1 MSMKTIASILGASAF
16 FALAAAAQESRGTIT
31 GRVVDSSGAVVA
43 GAEVRA
49 TNRETNTAG
58 ATRTNES
65 GSYTIPYLLPG
76 TYDLTAG
83 FTGFKKIDRSGIVL
97 RVNDVLAV
105 DFKLEVGNAAE
116 TVEVKGGT
124 PLLETANASIGQVQD
139 ARNINELPVQAG
151 NANEL
156 VLLTPGVVNST
167 NLRQRKSSFNSASS
181 QFTTDGNQLYSNEY
195 TIDGIPDTFFNGG
208 TQPLIAF
215 QLPQNSVSEF
225 KVQTVSFD
233 AGVGHT
239 PGAVLNTISKGG
251 TNTYHGELH
260 EWIINAALDAST
272 FFQNASGGAKPQ
284 YQDNRYG
291 ASFGGPVWIPK
302 LYKGTNKTFFFFGW
316 EGNKWGKPTAEVGT
330 VPTAAEKNGDFSALL
345 AVGPQYQIYN
355 PFSTTAAA
363 NGRFSRQPFPNNNIV
378 PKSLIDPVA
387 VSIEKFYAAPNTA
400 GTAAGLSNYTRN
412 SKDIFDYNVYVMRLD
427 HNFSDKNRFFMRL
440 NRDGYYETDHA
451 FYNNIAGGLDLVR
464 INRGGVTDD
473 VIILSSNSILDLRY
487 GLTQE
492 ETPEFR
498 PSKGFDLSTLGFS
511 PNLLSLLDPKT
522 QTFPQVIFNTKA
534 PTNRCPGACSGTFNG
549 FGGYNNGDGTL
560 TGILHDWSATV
571 STLLGN
577 HSLRYGGDYRL
588 YRTFGFFGGFD
599 VSPQL
604 TFLPTYTNGPLD
616 NATVAPLGQ
625 EYASFLLGIPS
636 GQMTRSAS
644 FAGQNTFAAGFIQ
657 DDWKI
662 TSRLTLN
669 IGLRYEFETPES
681 ERFDRA
687 VRGFDSTTANPI
699 AAQALAAYAKNP
711 IPQIPVSQFKVVGGL
726 MFAGPNNH
734 NLWNG
739 QAGNVLP
746 RIGLA
751 YQLNEKTVI
760 RTGYGI
766 FYDTIGVNRS
776 PITQSGFTAQTPIQA
791 SLDSGLHFVATTA
804 NPFPNGV
811 LQPQGSAAGVQTFLG
826 QALTVYPTSRVQPYS
841 QRWTFA
847 IQRTI
852 AKDWMLETAY
862 VGNKA
867 IRLSA
872 SQNINA
878 TPNQYLSTSPVRD
891 PATIQALTAQVAN
904 PFFGLNPIYP
914 QKIAVSDLL
923 RPYPQFGD
931 INVTQPIGYSWYHSL
946 QVRSEKRFSHGFS
959 AGFDYTWSKNME
971 ATSFLNAGDPGVN
984 RSISSLDRPQRVNVS
999 AIYEL
1004 PFGRG
1009 KWIGGNAPRAADYII
1024 GGWQLNTIFTHQSGA
1039 PLGFGNI
1046 IFNGDIHNIALPG
1059 DQRSVNRWFNT
1070 SAGFVTASSQQLASN
1085 LRTFPLLFAGVRGDG
1100 QTVWN
1105 ASLFKRFPIR
1115 ERMNVEFR
1123 FEGYDILNHP
1133 NFSDPNTTVTSSS
1146 FGTVTGQAGL
1156 SREFQGALR
1165 LTF

>member
-1 MSMKTIASILGASAF
+1 MSMKTTASILA
-16 FALAAAAQESRGTIT
+16 ALALFAVVAAAQESRGTIT
-31 GRVVDSSGAVVA
+31 GRVMDSSGAVVA

-49 TNRETNTAG
+49 TSRETNTAST
-58 ATRTNES
+58 TRSNES

-76 TYDLTAG
+76 TYDLAAT
-83 FTGFKKIDRSGIVL
+83 FSGFKKLDRSGIEL
-97 RVNDVLAV
+97 RVNDVLTV
-105 DFKLEVGNAAE
+105 DFKLEVGSAAE
-116 TVEVKGGT
+116 TVEVKAGT

-139 ARNINELPVQAG
+139 TRNINELPVQAG

-181 QFTTDGNQLYSNEY
+181 QFTTDGNALYSNEY

-208 TQPLIAF
+208 TMPLIAF

-239 PGAVLNTISKGG
+239 PGAVLNTISKSG

-302 LYKGTNKTFFFFGW
+302 IYKGNNKTFFFFGW
-316 EGNKWGKPTAEVGT
+316 EGNQWGKPIAEIGT
-330 VPTAAEKNGDFSALL
+330 VPTAAEKDGNFSALL
-345 AVGPQYQIYN
+345 AAGSQYQIYN
-355 PFSTTAAA
+355 PFSTATAA
-363 NGRFSRQPFPNNNIV
+363 NGRFSRQPFSGNII
-378 PKSLIDPVA
+378 PPSMIDSVA
-387 VSIEKFYAAPNTA
+387 KAIQKYYAAPNA
-400 GTAAGLSNYTRN
+400 VGTSAGLSNYTRN

-427 HNFSDKNRFFMRL
+427 HNFSEKNRFFFRL

-464 INRGGVTDD
+464 INRGGVMDD

-511 PNLLSLLDPKT
+511 QGLLSLLNPQS

-534 PTNRCPGACSGTFNG
+534 PTSRCPGACSGTFNG
-549 FGGYNNGDGTL
+549 FGGFNNGDGTL

-577 HSLRYGGDYRL
+577 HSLRYGGDFRL

-616 NATVAPLGQ
+616 NAAVAPLGQ

-644 FAGQNTFAAGFIQ
+644 FAGQNIFAAGFIQ

-662 TSRLTLN
+662 TPRLTLN
-669 IGLRYEFETPES
+669 MGLRYEFESPET

-687 VRGFDSTTANPI
+687 VRGFDSIDANPI
-699 AAQALAAYAKNP
+699 AAQAIAAYAKNP
-711 IPQIPVSQFKVVGGL
+711 IPQIPVSQFKVLGGL

-739 QAGNVLP
+739 QAGSILP

-776 PITQSGFTAQTPIQA
+776 PIVQSGFTAQTPVQA
-791 SLDSGLHFVATTA
+791 SLDNGLHFVATTA

-811 LQPQGSAAGVQTFLG
+811 LQPQGAAGGLQTFLG

-847 IQRTI
+847 MQRTI
-852 AKDWMLETAY
+852 AKDLMLEVAY

-867 IRLSA
+867 VRLGV

-878 TPNQYLSTSPVRD
+878 TPNQYLSTSPFRD
-891 PATIQALTAQVAN
+891 PATIQTLTAQVPN
-904 PFFGLNPIYP
+904 PFFGLNSIYP
-914 QKIAVSDLL
+914 KLIAVADLL

-931 INVTQPIGYSWYHSL
+931 INVTQPIGYSWYHAL
-946 QVRSEKRFSHGFS
+946 QIRSEKRFSHGFS
-959 AGFDYTWSKNME
+959 AGLTYTWSKNME
-971 ATSFLNAGDPGVN
+971 ATSFLNAGDPTVN
-984 RSISSLDRPQRVNVS
+984 RSISSLDRPQRLNIN

-1009 KWIGGNAPRAADYII
+1009 KWIGGNASRAVNYII
-1024 GGWQLNTIFTHQSGA
+1024 GGWQLNTIITHQSGA

-1046 IFNGDIHNIALPG
+1046 FFNGDIHNIALPS
-1059 DQRSVNRWFNT
+1059 DQRSANRWFNT
-1070 SAGFVTASSQQLASN
+1070 SAGFVTASSQQLANN
-1085 LRTFPLLFAGVRGDG
+1085 LRTFPQLLAGVRGDG
-1100 QTVWN
+1100 QSDWN
-1105 ASLFKRFPIR
+1105 LSLFKSVPIK
-1115 ERMNVEFR
+1115 ERMRLELR
-1123 FEGYDILNHP
+1123 MEGYDMMNHP
-1133 NFSDPNTTVTSSS
+1133 NLSDPNTTVTSSA
-1146 FGTVTGQAGL
+1146 FGTVTSQAGL
-1156 SREFQGALR
+1156 SREFQGAVR